1 MNSLRSEAASRYLAW
16 AKLHSNARFN
26 LASSGVLDYPLAELP
41 VRIEDLEIV
50 GTGPY
55 GFKPLMERLAAKAG
69 VAEECVVYTHGTS
82 MANYIA
88 LTALVQPGDEVLVE
102 RPTYDPLLTILDHI
116 GARVSRFDRR
126 ADRGFRL
133 GLGELER
140 KLTPQTRL
148 VVLCNLHNPS
158 SAFTDDSTMQ
168 QVGEM
173 AARVGA
179 RVLVDEVYL
188 ESLFDQTWR
197 SAFHLGPN
205 FVITSSLT
213 KAYGL
218 SGIRCGWIVAQP
230 ELVQRMWQI
239 VDFTYGSPVHPAEL
253 LGVIA
258 LDNLNRVRDRARALL
273 EPNRALVNEFLMGHP
288 QLDCEPS
295 RFGTTVFPRLKVGD
309 AEAFVR
315 MLREQFETSVVPGD
329 FFEQPQHFRIGFCG
343 ATETLRGGL
352 QSALECWCERGDSNP
367 HGFTRQILSSQRTKI
382 QQLARHA
389 MKCY

>member
-1 MNSLRSEAASRYLAW
+1 MNGLQSEAASRYLAW
-16 AKLHSNARFN
+16 AKLHSDARYN
-26 LASSGVLDYPLAELP
+26 LASSGVMDYPLAELP
-41 VRIEDLEIV
+41 VRIEDLAIG

-55 GFKPLMERLAAKAG
+55 GFKPLMERLAKKAC
-69 VAEECVVYTHGTS
+69 VSQECVVYTHGTS

-88 LTALVQPGDEVLVE
+88 LTALVHRGDEVLIE
-102 RPTYDPLLTILDHI
+102 RPTYDPILTILDYI

-126 ADRGFRL
+126 PEKGFRL

-158 SAFTDDSTMQ
+158 AALTDEDAMR

-173 AARVGA
+173 AAKAGA

-188 ESLFDQTWR
+188 ETLFDQAWH

-218 SGIRCGWIVAQP
+218 SGIRCGWILAQP
-230 ELVQRMWQI
+230 ELVLRMWQV

-253 LGVIA
+253 MGVIA
-258 LDNLNRVRDRARALL
+258 LDNLGRVRDRARGLL
-273 EPNRALVNEFLMGHP
+273 EPNRSMVNEFLAKHKE
-288 QLDCEPS
+288 LDCEPS
-295 RFGTTVFPRLKVGD
+295 RFGTTVFPRLRVGN
-309 AEAFVR
+309 AEAFVKV
-315 MLREQFETSVVPGD
+315 LREKFETSVVPGE
-329 FFEQPQHFRIGFCG
+329 FFEQPQHFRLGFGG
-343 ATETLRGGL
+343 ATETVREGL
-352 QSALECWCERGDSNP
+352 DRLGAALVP
-367 HGFTRQILSSQRTKI
+367 F
-382 QQLARHA
+382 QQTSR
-389 MKCY
+389 

>member
-1 MNSLRSEAASRYLAW
+1 MSGLQQDAVSRYLAW

-26 LASSGVLDYPLAELP
+26 LAVSGVLDYPLAELP
-41 VRIEDLEIV
+41 VRIDDLEIG

-55 GFKPLMERLAAKAG
+55 GYKPLTERLAAKSG
-69 VAEECVVYTHGTS
+69 VPEECVVSTLGTS

-88 LTALVQPGDEVLVE
+88 LTALVRRGDEVLVE

-116 GARVSRFDRR
+116 GAKVNRFERR
-126 ADRGFRL
+126 AEKGFRL

-140 KLTPQTRL
+140 NLTPETRL

-158 SAFTDDSTMQ
+158 SAFTDDNTMR

-173 AARVGA
+173 AAKVGA

-188 ESLFDQTWR
+188 ETLFDQPWR

-218 SGIRCGWIVAQP
+218 SGIRCGWILAQP
-230 ELVQRMWQI
+230 ELVQRMWQV

-273 EPNRALVNEFLMGHP
+273 EPNRALVNEFLSGHAE
-288 QLDCEPS
+288 LDCEPS
-295 RFGTTVFPRLKVGD
+295 RFGTTVFPRLKTGSAD
-309 AEAFVR
+309 DFVAL
-315 MLREQFETSVVPGD
+315 LREQFETSVVPGD
-329 FFEQPQHFRIGFCG
+329 FFERPQHFRIGFCG
-343 ATETLRGGL
+343 ATETVRGGL
-352 QSALECWCERGDSNP
+352 ERLGAALGAFRK
-367 HGFTRQILSSQRTKI
+367 LSR
-382 QQLARHA
+382 
-389 MKCY
+389 